1 MRQELLLGTAVAP
14 KRMTSFPLETVF
26 VIGTS
31 GRVSSNKREGIGQFS
46 RMGRL
51 ALGKLGKSD
60 LLKTRQA
67 AQISQQKNSSHEAQ
81 FAELSFGVFSSLR
94 FFGAAIWKRRERA
107 RP

>member
-1 MRQELLLGTAVAP
+1 
-14 KRMTSFPLETVF
+14 MTSFPLETVF